1 MLTFALVA
9 ANRAPAM
16 SFYSDP
22 GLSNPTSYSFT
33 AQHDGNVVAW
43 FAGQSAGYT
52 SVLGLTVNG
61 VDSGVRGLN
70 NHATPLGG
78 ALDFGRVG
86 AGSALTFYIDV
97 LTTGDRFFSN
107 PALNADGQ
115 QHIWS
120 TPYAGGEF
128 QIPAGLFVGFEDLRG
143 GGDRDYDDLS
153 FVFTNVGAKNVVP
166 EPATWMMLIAGFGLV
181 GLAIRRRRRHVVAE

>member
-1 MLTFALVA
+1 
-9 ANRAPAM
+9 
-16 SFYSDP
+16 
-22 GLSNPTSYSFT
+22 
-33 AQHDGNVVAW
+33 
-43 FAGQSAGYT
+43 
-52 SVLGLTVNG
+52 
-61 VDSGVRGLN
+61 
-70 NHATPLGG
+70 
-78 ALDFGRVG
+78 
-86 AGSALTFYIDV
+86 V